1 MNTMN
6 NGVSE
11 YNTKRAV
18 VYARVST
25 SEQTK
30 GFSLASQIKGCK
42 RYAKANNLN
51 VILDIK
57 EDISGATRLEER
69 PHGNE
74 LLKMA
79 RAGEVDS
86 IVVWRLD
93 RLSRPPEGEYSRLL
107 TTIEQFAQLGVTIHD
122 CESGEVSSSMNS
134 ILIAF
139 FKGLAASK
147 EREAIRER
155 SMRGKYEKAQSG
167 RWGWGGVPPY
177 GWDKV
182 GKGKDAYLVINEE
195 EAAVIRRIFNL
206 FIGKD
211 GKPMSLFAIAKLLTL
226 EGVPTPGSK
235 RKNAGKHWQYNH
247 IGRRILQSRRY
258 LGEFRYRDVDLY
270 FPELAIIDEE
280 TWQAAQDQLELHSIR
295 PRRKTTGIVYLLAGR
310 FRCKCG
316 SLISGSFS
324 HVKTKKG
331 INTHKYYRCSNKTN
345 YGNISCSQQNLK
357 VGDID
362 ELVWK
367 WIQEI
372 IGKEGELEKTLR
384 KMIEQAE
391 KELEPTKEELI
402 AAEKLLKQ
410 TDGKIGKLMSA
421 FGDEDDETI
430 LESLHREIK
439 QIAELKKSL
448 ERQKAGLETK
458 IATARITPS
467 VENQIKAQASE
478 LRHRIENGG
487 TAENRQY
494 VIEMLNVQAKLI
506 EKSDGSYLGITCGL
520 GDESKLIR
528 INDHSPA

>member
-345 YGNISCSQQNLK
+345 YGNFVCSQRNLR

-362 ELVWK
+362 GLVWK
-367 WIQEI
+367 WIKEEI
-372 IGKEGELEKTLR
+372 MAEGELERILR
-384 KMIEQAE
+384 RMIEQAE
-391 KELEPTKEELI
+391 KDLEPTKEELE
-402 AAEKLLKQ
+402 AVEKLLKQ

-421 FGDEDDETI
+421 FGNEEDETI
-430 LESLHREIK
+430 SEMLHREVK

-448 ERQKAGLETK
+448 ERQKAKLETK
-458 IATARITPS
+458 IATASITPS
-467 VENQIKAQASE
+467 IEELIKDQAGE
-478 LRHRIENGG
+478 LRYRIKNGG
-487 TAENRQY
+487 NGENRQD
-494 VIEMLNVQAKLI
+494 VIETLNLQAQLV
-506 EKSDGSYLGITCGL
+506 EKKDGAYLDLTCGL
-520 GDESKLIR
+520 GDEPKLIR